1 MKRIAIA
8 LLIAAPAAALAAS
21 PPNVK
26 DQCSTKVAE
35 TKKKSEL
42 LAQAK
47 VPAAEAQA
55 IAMDASKG
63 NKVAKGGIQ
72 RLDGCL
78 VYSFHVRNDAEK
90 TQTEVLVDA
99 GSGKVLHQAKG
110 PAPDKAIERPVDNTK
125 EIDAVARAKISA
137 DRAKAAPVPPGA
149 PPKK

>member
-1 MKRIAIA
+1 MKRIVIA

-35 TKKKSEL
+35 TRKKSEL
-42 LAQAK
+42 IAQAK
-47 VPAAEAQA
+47 VQPDEAQA
-55 IAMDASKG
+55 IAVDASKG
-63 NKVAKGGIQ
+63 TKVAKGNI
-72 RLDGCL
+72 RNLDGCL
-78 VYSFHVRNDAEK
+78 VYSFQVRNDAEK

-99 GSGKVLHQAKG
+99 GNGKVLHQAKVA
-110 PAPDKAIERPVDNTK
+110 APEKPIERPVDNTR
-125 EIDAVARAKISA
+125 ELDAAAKAKISA